1 MKAETWIGLVGALA
15 GAVVGGLVTFAVAHD
30 QIRASADIIS
40 EQRQA
45 ASVGTARLMR
55 QEFDAW
61 ADLMDNRV
69 GADRYAK
76 AKIRIGSALSPETR
90 LQVASAV
97 DALVWEKVARAA
109 STAPLAERL
118 ANRQPNKARLLP
130 NDRVKARGYR
140 DVFRAA
146 SDALRTLATKEPS

>member
-1 MKAETWIGLVGALA
+1 MKVGAWIGLVGALA
-15 GAVVGGLVTFAVAHD
+15 GAVVGGLVTFAVARD
-30 QIRASADIIS
+30 QIRASANIIM

-61 ADLMDNRV
+61 AELMEDRIEA
-69 GADRYAK
+69 GRYAK
-76 AKIRIGSALSPETR
+76 AKIHIRSALSPETR

-97 DALVWEKVARAA
+97 DAGVWEKVAKAA

-130 NDRVKARGYR
+130 NDRVRAPAYR
-140 DVFRAA
+140 DLFRAA
-146 SDALRTLATKEPS
+146 SVALLMLAKKKPS